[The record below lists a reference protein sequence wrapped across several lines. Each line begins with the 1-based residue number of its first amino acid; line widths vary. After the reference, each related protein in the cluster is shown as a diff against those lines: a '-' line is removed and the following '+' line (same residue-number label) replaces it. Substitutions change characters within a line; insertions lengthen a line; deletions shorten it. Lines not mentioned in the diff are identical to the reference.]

1 VTGGTEGLGA
11 WDAKSNISGV
21 SVTALGARMGI
32 DASADFSCA
41 LSLCKRRMKTTHM
54 DHAFTVVLSAINPTK
69 TLPYVFKEFSQ
80 HGSIALPKGHRRSIV
95 QLYEHV
101 AFRRQIELI
110 NVIEIDNRISM
121 DAEKTVRVKHCLQ
134 SLHALAEQMR
144 RFAHMD
150 PNILAR

>member
-1 VTGGTEGLGA
+1 
-11 WDAKSNISGV
+11 
-21 SVTALGARMGI
+21 MGI

-41 LSLCKRRMKTTHM
+41 LLSAREGCRRPTRTILHG
-54 DHAFTVVLSAINPTK
+54 VLLGAINPAK

-101 AFRRQIELI
+101 ASRRQIELI

-121 DAEKTVRVKHCLQ
+121 DAEKTVWVKHCLQ
-134 SLHALAEQMR
+134 SLHTLAEQMGC
-144 RFAHMD
+144 FAHMK
-150 PNILAR
+150 PNMFAR